1 MKALKILLG
10 LFLLAGLFCT
20 QVFAQEP
27 THWNKNMLLV
37 YMPEGNE
44 YTPMM
49 SKAFIEWEGKFARKI
64 QFIQTT
70 FERDVRLAEIE
81 VKFNQVSGEEAKN
94 SGSTV
99 LTGQTNT
106 YRHGTITINTLYNE
120 EIEKDPAKKAQNDAE
135 IYRIMLHEVGKVM
148 GLPSSENP
156 QSVMNDKIVDGQ
168 TILQEDI
175 DKVYE
180 LYGWRAR
187 GRVK

>member
-10 LFLLAGLFCT
+10 LFLLIGLSM

-37 YMPEGNE
+37 YLPEGNE

-49 SKAFIEWEGKFARKI
+49 SKAISEWEGKFSRKI

-70 FERDVRLAEIE
+70 FSRDVRLAEIE
-81 VKFNQVSGEEAKN
+81 VKFNQVTGEEAKN

-106 YRHGTITINTLYNE
+106 FRHGTITINTLYDE
-120 EIEKDPAKKAQNDAE
+120 EIEKDPAKKEKNNEE

-148 GLPSSENP
+148 GLPSSQNEM
-156 QSVMNDKIVDGQ
+156 SVMCDEIKDGQ
-168 TILQEDI
+168 TILQEDV

-187 GRVK
+187 GRIK